1 MAFPSVRELR
11 QSRNRDVLRLLEDQL
26 RTCIL
31 KAKAEVMPGKSEPG
45 AVTVLM
51 SLAALEGIEH
61 ASGTGEPFDRQGFV
75 DLALDIADWAQ
86 EISAPDEIAAR
97 DAKISA

>member
-1 MAFPSVRELR
+1 MSFPSVRELR
-11 QSRNRDVLRLLEDQL
+11 QSKNRDVLRLLEDRL

-31 KAKAEVMPGKSEPG
+31 KAKADVTPGVSEPG

-51 SLAALEGIEH
+51 SLAALEGIEQ
-61 ASGTGEPFDRQGFV
+61 ASGAGEPFDRQGFV

-86 EISAPDEIAAR
+86 DITAAEEIKAPR
-97 DAKISA
+97 AKINA